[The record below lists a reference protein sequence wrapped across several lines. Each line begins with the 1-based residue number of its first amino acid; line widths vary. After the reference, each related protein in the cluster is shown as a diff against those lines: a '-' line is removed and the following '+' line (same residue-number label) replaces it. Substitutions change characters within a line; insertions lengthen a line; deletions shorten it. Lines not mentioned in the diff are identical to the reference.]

1 MSFLRRVAVAVA
13 VAVAFLPS
21 AARADDPLADA
32 EARVENARRAASE
45 AAARY
50 EEAQS
55 HFYTLERE
63 IGRTRADLDELQR
76 EIDVLVALARN
87 RALEAYVSDPGISLD
102 DLVEGDDVLDAA
114 RRTEF
119 LDRVNAVGD
128 EAVDQLS
135 LMTEELDVRERRL
148 EQEIDRQRKIQ
159 ESLRAEEASLRDS
172 LAQAQAAERELR
184 IRIAAER
191 RAAANRARLARAQSV
206 LDGDDGDDGLG
217 ATSGE
222 SGVIIGGGA
231 WACLAPGS
239 AFGDSFGAPRSG
251 GRSHQGVD
259 MMASRGSPLV
269 AVVGGSIS
277 QSTSNLGGNQV
288 WLHGNDGNTYFY
300 AHLDS
305 YVGGSRSVALGELIG
320 RVGDTGNAR
329 GGPTHL
335 HFEIH
340 PGGGSAVNPY
350 PTVAAHC

>member
-1 MSFLRRVAVAVA
+1 MTSFRRAVVVAVAI
-13 VAVAFLPS
+13 AVAFLPS
-21 AARADDPLADA
+21 AARADDPLAEA
-32 EARVENARRAASE
+32 EARVESARRAANE

-63 IGRTRADLDELQR
+63 IDRTRADLDDLQR

-87 RALEAYVSDPGISLD
+87 RALEAYVADPGISFD
-102 DLVEGDDVLDAA
+102 DLIADDDVLDAA

-148 EQEIDRQRKIQ
+148 EQEIERQRKIQ

-184 IRIAAER
+184 ARIEAER
-191 RAAANRARLARAQSV
+191 RAAANRARIARAQSV
-206 LDGDDGDDGLG
+206 LDGDNLG
-217 ATSGE
+217 ATEGE
-222 SGVIIGGGA
+222 SGVIIGGGD
-231 WACLAPGS
+231 WACPAPGS
-239 AFGDSFGAPRSG
+239 AFGDSWGAPRSG

-259 MMASRGSPLV
+259 MMAPRGSPLV
-269 AVVGGSIS
+269 AVVSGSMS
-277 QSTSNLGGNQV
+277 QSTSNLGGNQI

-340 PGGGSAVNPY
+340 PGGGGAVNPY